1 MDWLTGIIGAGIGA
15 AGIHLFWKHRYH
27 DFESSLQEASLKKD
41 EDFARDQEQKQA
53 LFNSMSEGILALDSE
68 GRVTLINQTLQNWFP
83 FKSLQLGEKLSDTG
97 SESTLKKI
105 LSKALKEGKAL
116 EQEMEFE
123 DSPSTCQNLSP
134 QNGASVRGDRARRA
148 MARTAGNGANSARPK
163 KLQLQINA
171 SAFGPTDAAR
181 GVVMVFHD
189 LTRLRELED
198 TRREFVANVSHEL
211 RTPLSLIKGYV
222 ETLIDGARNDADLSV
237 KFLNIIDKHTDR
249 LTFLIEDLLT
259 ISKLEMG
266 RAFMNLQPESLK
278 ELVERVYQDLSGRA
292 EERGTRLELSIA
304 EDLEPQMDADRMEQ
318 VFFNLIENAIKYGAK
333 NGSVKVSAEIE
344 DARFVRITVQD
355 DGPGIPEEAI
365 ERVFERFYRVDRAR
379 SRELGGT
386 GLGLAIVKH
395 IVQSHGGTTWLE
407 SALGEGCRFVIKMPL
422 VAPKSGA
429 GR

>member
-1 MDWLTGIIGAGIGA
+1 M
-15 AGIHLFWKHRYH
+15 
-27 DFESSLQEASLKKD
+27 
-41 EDFARDQEQKQA
+41 
-53 LFNSMSEGILALDSE
+53 
-68 GRVTLINQTLQNWFP
+68 
-83 FKSLQLGEKLSDTG
+83 
-97 SESTLKKI
+97 
-105 LSKALKEGKAL
+105 
-116 EQEMEFE
+116 
-123 DSPSTCQNLSP
+123 
-134 QNGASVRGDRARRA
+134 
-148 MARTAGNGANSARPK
+148 
-163 KLQLQINA
+163 
-171 SAFGPTDAAR
+171 
-181 GVVMVFHD
+181 
-189 LTRLRELED
+189 
-198 TRREFVANVSHEL
+198 
-211 RTPLSLIKGYV
+211 IKGYV

>member
-1 MDWLTGIIGAGIGA
+1 M
-15 AGIHLFWKHRYH
+15 
-27 DFESSLQEASLKKD
+27 ESSLRREHQIR
-41 EDFARDQEQKQA
+41 EDDLARDKEQKQA

-83 FKSLQLGEKLSDTG
+83 FTGLKIGEKLSDAC
-97 SESTLKKI
+97 SESKLQRLLI
-105 LSKALKEGKAL
+105 VALKEGKVL
-116 EQEMEFE
+116 EQELEFE
-123 DSPSTCQNLSP
+123 EAKSDYQSPNQ
-134 QNGASVRGDRARRA
+134 GASVRGDRARRA
-148 MARTAGNGANSARPK
+148 MNGQNGNGAASRRAKR
-163 KLQLQINA
+163 LQLQINA
-171 SAFGPTDAAR
+171 SAFGPTENAW

-222 ETLIDGARNDADLSV
+222 ETMIDGARNDADLSL

-266 RAFMNLQPESLK
+266 RAFVNIHPEPLR
-278 ELVERVYQDLSGRA
+278 ELVDRVCQDLEGRA
-292 EERGTRLELSIA
+292 EERGVSLVIEID
-304 EDLEPQMDADRMEQ
+304 EELEPPMDADRMQQ
-318 VFFNLIENAIKYGAK
+318 VFFNLIENAIKYGSEKGQVKISAQLE
-333 NGSVKVSAEIE
+333 NENSVLIQVE
-344 DARFVRITVQD
+344 D
-355 DGPGIPEEAI
+355 DGPGIPEESI

-395 IVQSHGGTTWLE
+395 IVQSHGGATWLE
-407 SALGEGCRFVIKMPL
+407 SEPGNGCRFKIRLPMTA
-422 VAPKSGA
+422 APNPKNGP
-429 GR
+429 G